1 MVVREMTVD
10 LVCPEPC
17 FQTATSAE
25 GISMVKK
32 WMSHPLWNKRAP
44 LYAVIRSFR
53 KKDMDPEL
61 QQYLAQSGVLNLW
74 TIVSAFHVLLF
85 HVDPGFGSDSQCQ
98 VLRNAICNWRSIW
111 NMRLEDNFED
121 LCGIRNLLRAQSA
134 PEANAS
140 WKRIGFMRNAP
151 EYWLLA
157 RIILERLESTQ
168 QSLDAAESLSGQSG
182 WRYNLTA
189 SVLPKYDE
197 TSMDQLNEFITS
209 FQSLKMSE

>member
-1 MVVREMTVD
+1 
-10 LVCPEPC
+10 
-17 FQTATSAE
+17 
-25 GISMVKK
+25 
-32 WMSHPLWNKRAP
+32 
-44 LYAVIRSFR
+44 
-53 KKDMDPEL
+53 
-61 QQYLAQSGVLNLW
+61 
-74 TIVSAFHVLLF
+74 
-85 HVDPGFGSDSQCQ
+85 
-98 VLRNAICNWRSIW
+98 
-111 NMRLEDNFED
+111 MRLEDNFED